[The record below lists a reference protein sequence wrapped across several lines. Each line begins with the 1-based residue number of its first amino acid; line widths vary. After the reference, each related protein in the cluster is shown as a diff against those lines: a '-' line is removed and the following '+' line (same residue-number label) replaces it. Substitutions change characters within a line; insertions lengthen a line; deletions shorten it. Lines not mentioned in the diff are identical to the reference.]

1 MQRLLAALSLAVSL
15 ILSLSPVAT
24 APVAAAPPEPVQEA
38 TAESTDIAPDPGT
51 ETDHPLGAETP
62 QSSDLQDQLGEVAP
76 REGASG
82 DDGSIRLRGVEAPV
96 QLEQQETRGADP
108 RPEEGKTP
116 ENAERDPGHGP
127 IPKRQEAAKDRED
140 RSDIR
145 IWPMPAGNYT
155 FTQHFGCV
163 PQLGNLYFPGNG
175 CPANAPVIHTGVDL
189 AAPEGTPFYAAASG
203 WVTLADYD
211 RPTADAN
218 TRIIIQH
225 DGRNDGYATDYLH
238 WIASYVE
245 EGDYVHTGD
254 PIGEVGSVGYST
266 GPHLHFSVTDLDSG
280 EHIGPLRW
288 LPDEPGLEGYVSRM
302 PDARPRL
309 PAGTTAGQPES
320 ADPAP
325 PPPPVKEDVPES
337 PPEDAKRG
345 EGSKRRS
352 DKTRDERLA
361 ARDGS
366 APTDTK
372 GSGKK
377 RSRNDAASEKTAD
390 ETTAKEP
397 TSDATTGRDQSRGR
411 DRSRERDKPGLQ
423 SENTETAN
431 DSGDRTT
438 KDGSSNSDRR
448 GNQETS
454 KDASGGGKDAS
465 GGGKDKPKSEG
476 SKREARN
483 TEPDVV
489 SGRDKQGGR
498 DERNADRQNP
508 DQTKRDG
515 GGAGGSQDRRQ

>member
-38 TAESTDIAPDPGT
+38 TAESTDVAPDPGT
-51 ETDHPLGAETP
+51 ETDHPLVAETP

-96 QLEQQETRGADP
+96 QLEQQDTRGADP

-116 ENAERDPGHGP
+116 ENAERDPGDGP
-127 IPKRQEAAKDRED
+127 IPKRQEAAKDRD
-140 RSDIR
+140 RDREERSEIR
-145 IWPMPAGNYT
+145 IWPMPAGSYT
-155 FTQHFGCV
+155 FTQQFGCV
-163 PQLGNLYFPGNG
+163 PQLGNLYFPGAG
-175 CPANAPVIHTGVDL
+175 CPADAPVIHTGVDL

-211 RPTADAN
+211 RPTTDAN

-280 EHIGPLRW
+280 EHIDPLRW

-302 PDARPRL
+302 PDARLRL

-325 PPPPVKEDVPES
+325 PPPPVREKVPGS
-337 PPEDAKRG
+337 PPGDAKRG
-345 EGSKRRS
+345 ERSELGGERKRE
-352 DKTRDERLA
+352 ERRGK
-361 ARDGS
+361 ARDDS
-366 APTDTK
+366 TANDAK
-372 GSGKK
+372 RSEKK
-377 RSRNDAASEKTAD
+377 RSRDDAAAETNAD
-390 ETTAKEP
+390 DP
-397 TSDATTGRDQSRGR
+397 TSDAKKDR
-411 DRSRERDKPGLQ
+411 DRSRARERTQERNNNGSRSEDAASDEDSGGRASQDESRKEAR
-423 SENTETAN
+423 SENRKAGEDAT
-431 DSGDRTT
+431 
-438 KDGSSNSDRR
+438 GSSK
-448 GNQETS
+448 EEP
-454 KDASGGGKDAS
+454 KDENGGRA
-465 GGGKDKPKSEG
+465 
-476 SKREARN
+476 ARN
-483 TEPDVV
+483 TEPDEP
-489 SGRDKQGGR
+489 SGRDQQGGR
-498 DERNADRQNP
+498 DGRSADRHEPAQGEPN
-508 DQTKRDG
+508 G
-515 GGAGGSQDRRQ
+515 GGDKGNHERRRKP